1 MDATPINI
9 HVSIF
14 TKCGK
19 WSVTR
24 VTPANLGGIHT
35 TAQEL
40 LGMTVKEFRKK
51 LATDVIDAEPVSVGS
66 LSLKSE
72 NRDNSTLL
80 KFLKENPD
88 ISYDLPISEIDYV
101 DAQLAQLTTRV
112 ADLEAILKAND
123 IRMREPARPRV
134 LSNLRDTLK

>member
-24 VTPANLGGIHT
+24 VTPATLGGIHT

-51 LATDVIDAEPVSVGS
+51 LANDVIDAEPVSVGS
-66 LSLKSE
+66 LRLHSDE
-72 NRDNSTLL
+72 
-80 KFLKENPD
+80 FG
-88 ISYDLPISEIDYV
+88 LPISEIDYV

-123 IRMREPARPRV
+123 ICIREPARPRV
-134 LSNLRDTLK
+134 LSNLRNTLK